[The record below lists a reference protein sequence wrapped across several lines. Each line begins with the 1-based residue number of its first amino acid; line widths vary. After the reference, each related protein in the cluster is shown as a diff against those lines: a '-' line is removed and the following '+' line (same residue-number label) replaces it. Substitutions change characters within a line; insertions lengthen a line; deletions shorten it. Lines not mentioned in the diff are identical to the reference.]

1 MACVFGPIPS
11 RRLGR
16 SLGID
21 PVPLKTCNW
30 NCVYCQLGRTRP
42 LTNER
47 RVYVPLPV
55 LLSEIDQ
62 ALAARAP
69 NEIDWVTIV
78 GSGEPTLHSEIG
90 ELIRAIKCRTTIP
103 VAVITNGAL
112 LYLPDVREALYAAD
126 AVLPTFSAGSAEVYR
141 ALHRPHPETTFERL
155 LEGLIAF
162 RAGYRGNI
170 WVEVMLVRGVN
181 DSEEAL
187 RDIAAAL
194 QRVQPN
200 RIDITLPERPPAE
213 PWVEPPD
220 AEGLMR
226 ATAILGVA
234 AHVVHPAEGTFD
246 LRGYA
251 SPVEA
256 ILAIIARHPMRAE
269 ELERALARW
278 VPDQVRQAL
287 HTLESSGAAQ
297 VIERYGTR
305 FWCAADAFYPST
317 ASAPRKAVTTSYG
330 CR

>member
-42 LTNER
+42 LVHER

-55 LLSEIDQ
+55 LLNELDH
-62 ALAARAP
+62 ALAARMPA
-69 NEIDWVTIV
+69 EIDWVTIV

-90 ELIRAIKCRTTIP
+90 ELIRSIKRRTTIP

-112 LYLPDVREALYAAD
+112 LYLPDVREALCAAD
-126 AVLPTFSAGSAEVYR
+126 AVLPTFSAGSAAVYR
-141 ALHRPHPETTFERL
+141 ALHRPHPEATFERL

-162 RAGYRGNI
+162 RSAYQGNL
-170 WVEVMLVRGVN
+170 WVEVMLVRGIN
-181 DSEEAL
+181 DAEEAL

-194 QRVQPN
+194 QRIRPD

-213 PWVEPPD
+213 SWVEPPD
-220 AEGLMR
+220 TEGLMR
-226 ATAILGVA
+226 ATAILGAA
-234 AHVVHPAEGTFD
+234 AHVVHPAEGSFD

-251 SPVEA
+251 TPVEA
-256 ILAIIARHPMRAE
+256 ILAIITRHPMRTE
-269 ELERALARW
+269 ELERALTRW
-278 VPDQVRQAL
+278 APNHVRDAL
-287 HTLESSGAAQ
+287 HTLESSGAVQ

-317 ASAPRKAVTTSYG
+317 APVPRKAVTTS
-330 CR
+330 RE

>member
-16 SLGID
+16 SLGVD

-55 LLSEIDQ
+55 LLNEVDQ

-69 NEIDWVTIV
+69 GEIDWVTIV

-90 ELIRAIKCRTTIP
+90 DLIRAIKVRTTIP

-112 LYLPDVREALYAAD
+112 IYLPEVRGALCAAD
-126 AVLPTFSAGSAEVYR
+126 AVLPTFSAGSAAVYR

-155 LEGLIAF
+155 LAGLIAF
-162 RAGYRGNI
+162 RAGYRGNL

-187 RDIAAAL
+187 RDIAAVL
-194 QRVQPN
+194 QRVQPD

-226 ATAILGVA
+226 ATAILGAA
-234 AHVVHPAEGTFD
+234 AHIVHPAEGSFD

-256 ILAIIARHPMRAE
+256 ILAIIARHPMRVE
-269 ELERALARW
+269 ELERAVARW
-278 VPDQVRQAL
+278 APDQVRQAL
-287 HTLESSGAAQ
+287 QTLESSGAAQ

-317 ASAPRKAVTTSYG
+317 ASVPRKAMTTSYG

>member
-1 MACVFGPIPS
+1 MRIQTEECRMACVFGPIPS

-16 SLGID
+16 SLGVD

-55 LLSEIDQ
+55 ILSELEQ
-62 ALAARAP
+62 ALATRAP
-69 NEIDWVTIV
+69 DEIDWVTIV

-90 ELIRAIKCRTTIP
+90 ELIRAIKRITTLP
-103 VAVITNGAL
+103 LAVITNGAL
-112 LYLPDVREALYAAD
+112 LYLPDVRADLCAAD
-126 AVLPTFSAGSAEVYR
+126 AVMPTLSAGSASVYR

-155 LEGLIAF
+155 LEGLMAF
-162 RAGYRGNI
+162 RTEYRGKL

-181 DSEEAL
+181 DSEAAL
-187 RDIAAAL
+187 RDLASAL
-194 QRVQPN
+194 QRIQPD

-220 AEGLMR
+220 AGGLMR
-226 ATAILGVA
+226 ATAILGAA
-234 AHVVHPAEGTFD
+234 AHVVHPAEGSFD

-251 SPVEA
+251 TPVEA

-269 ELERALARW
+269 DLEYALARW
-278 VPDQVRQAL
+278 VPDQVHEAL
-287 HTLESSGAAQ
+287 RTLEASGAARL
-297 VIERYGTR
+297 IERYGSQ
-305 FWCAADAFYPST
+305 FWCAADAFY
-317 ASAPRKAVTTSYG
+317 APAAPAQ
-330 CR
+330 

>member
-55 LLSEIDQ
+55 LLNEIDQ

-69 NEIDWVTIV
+69 DEIDWVTIV

-112 LYLPDVREALYAAD
+112 LYLPDVRDALCAAD
-126 AVLPTFSAGSAEVYR
+126 AVLPTFSAGSAAVYR

-162 RAGYRGNI
+162 RAGYRGKL
-170 WVEVMLVRGVN
+170 WVEVMLVRGIN
-181 DSEEAL
+181 DGEQAL

-194 QRVQPN
+194 QRVQPD
-200 RIDITLPERPPAE
+200 RIDITLPDRPPAE
-213 PWVEPPD
+213 LWVEPPD
-220 AEGLMR
+220 VEGVMR
-226 ATAILGVA
+226 ATAILGA
-234 AHVVHPAEGTFD
+234 AARVVHPAEGSFD

-251 SPVEA
+251 TPVEA
-256 ILAIIARHPMRAE
+256 ILAIIARHPMRTE

-278 VPDQVRQAL
+278 APDQVHEAL
-287 HTLESSGAAQ
+287 YTLKSSGAAQ
-297 VIERYGTR
+297 VIERYGAR
-305 FWCAADAFYPST
+305 FWCAGGRLLPLDRP
-317 ASAPRKAVTTSYG
+317 APRKAVTTSYG
-330 CR
+330 

>member
-42 LTNER
+42 LVHER

-55 LLSEIDQ
+55 LLNELDQ
-62 ALAARAP
+62 ALAARTPA
-69 NEIDWVTIV
+69 EIDWVTIV

-90 ELIRAIKCRTTIP
+90 ELIRSIKRRTTIP

-112 LYLPDVREALYAAD
+112 LYLPDVREALCAAD
-126 AVLPTFSAGSAEVYR
+126 AVLPTFSAGSAAVYR
-141 ALHRPHPETTFERL
+141 ALHRPHPEATFERL

-162 RAGYRGNI
+162 RSAYQGNLR
-170 WVEVMLVRGVN
+170 VEVMLVRGIN
-181 DSEEAL
+181 DEEEAL

-194 QRVQPN
+194 QRIRPD

-213 PWVEPPD
+213 SWVEPPD
-220 AEGLMR
+220 TEGLMR
-226 ATAILGVA
+226 ATAILGAA
-234 AHVVHPAEGTFD
+234 AHVVHPAEGSFD

-251 SPVEA
+251 TPVEA
-256 ILAIIARHPMRAE
+256 ILAIITRHPMRTE
-269 ELERALARW
+269 ELERALTRW
-278 VPDQVRQAL
+278 APNHVRDAL

-317 ASAPRKAVTTSYG
+317 APVPRKAVTTS
-330 CR
+330 RE

>member
-30 NCVYCQLGRTRP
+30 NCIYCQLGRTRP

-47 RVYVPLPV
+47 REYVSLPTILNEV
-55 LLSEIDQ
+55 EQ
-62 ALAARAP
+62 ALAIRAP
-69 NEIDWVTIV
+69 DDIDWVTIV
-78 GSGEPTLHSEIG
+78 GSGEPTLHSGIG
-90 ELIRAIKCRTTIP
+90 ELIHALKRLTTIP
-103 VAVITNGAL
+103 VAVITNGSL
-112 LYLPDVREALYAAD
+112 LYLPDVREALCAAD
-126 AVLPTFSAGSAEVYR
+126 AVLPTFSAGSADVYR
-141 ALHRPHPETTFERL
+141 VLHRPHPEATFERL

-162 RAGYRGNI
+162 RAEYLGNL

-187 RDIAAAL
+187 CDIAAAL
-194 QRVQPN
+194 QRVRPD

-213 PWVEPPD
+213 PWVMSPD
-220 AEGLMR
+220 TEGLMR
-226 ATAILGVA
+226 ATAILGA
-234 AHVVHPAEGTFD
+234 AAQIVHPAEGGFD

-251 SPVEA
+251 TPVEA
-256 ILAIIARHPMRAE
+256 ILAIITRHPMRSE
-269 ELERALARW
+269 ELERALTRW
-278 VPDQVRQAL
+278 SPDHVREAL

-297 VIERYGTR
+297 VIERYGVR
-305 FWCAADAFYPST
+305 FWCAAKAFYAST
-317 ASAPRKAVTTSYG
+317 ASPSRKAVIPHHG

>member
-1 MACVFGPIPS
+1 M
-11 RRLGR
+11 
-16 SLGID
+16 
-21 PVPLKTCNW
+21 
-30 NCVYCQLGRTRP
+30 
-42 LTNER
+42 
-47 RVYVPLPV
+47 YVPLPV
-55 LLSEIDQ
+55 LLNEIDQ
-62 ALAARAP
+62 ALAARAS

-90 ELIRAIKCRTTIP
+90 ELIRAIKCRTTMP

-112 LYLPDVREALYAAD
+112 LYLSDVREALCAAD
-126 AVLPTFSAGSAEVYR
+126 AVLPTFSAGSAAVYR
-141 ALHRPHPETTFERL
+141 TLHRPHPETTFERL

-194 QRVQPN
+194 QRVQPD

-213 PWVEPPD
+213 PWVESPD

-226 ATAILGVA
+226 ATAILGAA

-278 VPDQVRQAL
+278 APDQVREAL